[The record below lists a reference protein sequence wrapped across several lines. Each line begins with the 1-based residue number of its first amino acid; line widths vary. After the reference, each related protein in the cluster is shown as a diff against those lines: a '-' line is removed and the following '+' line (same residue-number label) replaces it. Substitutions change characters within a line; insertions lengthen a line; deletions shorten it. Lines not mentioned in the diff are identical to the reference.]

1 MKEVLQKKVVSQQ
14 IDGKPIED
22 YMADMLA
29 RTEKEAVDKEKL
41 NIQIALLKQMNNRH
55 KNVIDAV
62 RVEARLTQTAGGMS
76 FSKP

>member
-1 MKEVLQKKVVSQQ
+1 MEVLKKKVISQQ
-14 IDGKPIED
+14 IDGQPMEE

-29 RTEKEAVDKEKL
+29 RTEKELVDKEKL
-41 NIQIALLKQMNNRH
+41 NIQIALLKQINNRH

-62 RVEARLTQTAGGMS
+62 RVEAKLTQATGGMS

>member
-1 MKEVLQKKVVSQQ
+1 MEVLKKKVISLQ
-14 IDGKPIED
+14 IAGQPMEE

-29 RTEKEAVDKEKL
+29 RTEKELVDKEKL
-41 NIQIALLKQMNNRH
+41 NIQIALLKQINNRH

-62 RVEARLTQTAGGMS
+62 RVEARLTQATGGMS

>member
-14 IDGKPIED
+14 IAGQPMEE

-29 RTEKEAVDKEKL
+29 RTEKELVDKEKL
-41 NIQIALLKQMNNRH
+41 NIQIALLKQINNRH

-62 RVEARLTQTAGGMS
+62 RVEARLTQVAGGMS

>member
-1 MKEVLQKKVVSQQ
+1 MKEVLQKKVVRQQ
-14 IDGKPIED
+14 IDGQPMEE

-62 RVEARLTQTAGGMS
+62 RVEARLTQAASGMS